1 MRKTIMITAE
11 TSRPTGHP
19 LSKRCD
25 VSEGRSTGRNIK
37 AALAVVLSF
46 FFVLT
51 AFNKASGQQEE
62 ASPTPTPA
70 ASPSPS
76 PSPEKT
82 EEQKRLEEENAT
94 LTLQKTNAQLKKDIR
109 DARPTASATP
119 LEGKATLDANVN
131 IEAEIISYKTM
142 SALMDNI
149 AGDIQQKYASATRFF
164 IYNQSDINDWRYY
177 RILYPTFKKRA
188 EDLGTAYDGVIV
200 LPAGGAG
207 SVVDAFEVGSTIIKS
222 LVDFI
227 SMFRTDTEIQGKS
240 VTIDDGALV
249 SEAVRALST
258 KYSQQVTVYNS
269 AVFVPQLLATSDT
282 TNFPFTSVGTPTA
295 AAVAPKDVPPFGRR
309 QNKQVPFFASP
320 IADIIGKLSTKK
332 KTADAVLVML
342 AALKADL
349 ESVKRLD
356 DDNFAKNQAI
366 TEDNRLIARYAGK
379 LNDKKKKAKLKPAEV
394 EALEDQKAQ
403 KEAEVAK
410 FTAVVNDNNTKIK
423 TISGRAKTTTTLVNP
438 QLVGVA
444 AADLA
449 DPEFIARKIDEIKT
463 VNTAYG
469 TFIDSAVK
477 IDAQAGAS
485 PLTLFVKGET
495 MEALANDDNAYWLV
509 LKVDKAGGN
518 NRIQRNLIR
527 YFTGPKITYNGAAIV
542 TYAVYDRSGRMYSDT
557 KQGYSHF
564 MSSSKIQGFK
574 ATADGTQ

>member
-1 MRKTIMITAE
+1 MLTAE
-11 TSRPTGHP
+11 TSRSTGHP
-19 LSKRCD
+19 LSESCD
-25 VSEGRSTGRNIK
+25 VREGRSTGRNVR
-37 AALAVVLSF
+37 AGLAVVLSF
-46 FFVLT
+46 FFVLA
-51 AFNKASGQQEE
+51 AFDKASGQEEE

-82 EEQKRLEEENAT
+82 EEQKRLEAENAT
-94 LTLQKTNAQLKKDIR
+94 LTLQNTNVQLKKQIR
-109 DARPTASATP
+109 DAQPTASATP
-119 LEGKATLDANVN
+119 LEGKATLDDNVN

-188 EDLGTAYDGVIV
+188 DDIGTDFDSVIV
-200 LPAGGAG
+200 SPAGGVG
-207 SVVDAFEVGSTIIKS
+207 SVVGAFEAGSTIIRS

-227 SMFRTDTEIQGKS
+227 AMFRTDTEIKGKS
-240 VTIDDGALV
+240 VTIDDNALV

-282 TNFPFTSVGTPTA
+282 ANIPFTSAGAPGVPA
-295 AAVAPKDVPPFGRR
+295 APVAANVVPPLGRR
-309 QNKQVPFFASP
+309 QNNQVPFFASP
-320 IADIIGKLSTKK
+320 IAEIIGKLSTKK
-332 KTADAVLVML
+332 KTADAVLAGL

-349 ESVKRLD
+349 EAAKRLG
-356 DDNFAKNQAI
+356 DDNLVKSQAI
-366 TEDNRLIARYAGK
+366 TEDNRLIARYASK

-394 EALEDQKAQ
+394 ETLEDQKAQ

-410 FTAVVNDNNTKIK
+410 FTAAVIDNNTKLLA
-423 TISGRAKTTTTLVNP
+423 ISRRMNNTSNLIRP

-449 DPEFIARKIDEIKT
+449 DTDFIGRKIDEIKA

-527 YFTGPKITYNGAAIV
+527 FFTGPKITYNGAAIV